1 MDTSSKEAKTKDF
14 STFEQALGQLHDNLL
29 KDYVDD
35 GHSIVI
41 AMSRKGPR
49 LVEAVFIQEE
59 LSKLNVVTEFAIPF
73 IFKKMEQGVT
83 YRIYVVDDAVYY
95 GSTLKN
101 LIKEIREYEQIYGLT
116 LEVKAYVAI
125 VDKEALPF
133 NEIEVI
139 GMLGPRNGY
148 GHYFVQ
154 QVMSLFRSKKRCM
167 EVEFPTITYVLD
179 KTADLIILEEE
190 LKKSFGEVYRTSYK
204 EEDVLNVLLKKE
216 GSQFSKIRMYRE
228 GTMLHLTF
236 MSPFNLCIGTVF
248 FDELFKS
255 MGTAYH
261 DWWCNLLA
269 NIVDSQEKANLSDS
283 LRRNME
289 KSLVVMAN
297 YIYSFQGFIYHRQEI
312 ERLLGR
318 RGYLI
323 LSHGIQ
329 SRDLYKLIGVRKL
342 ADDLA
347 ILLSY
352 YDRLVDFRFPNWNSS
367 SVISEHQ
374 IYEEYDSPTP
384 SERDSLAEHNLHMVR
399 NSQNLHQALSAI
411 VFNQNLF
418 VERWSR
424 KGNEGPIRHLWF
436 GYKHDSLAELVK
448 RYARFDEPKSL
459 EQDIHEWLDRRI
471 DMGCVVPQYIKDGE
485 SKTWVRVFRPGENE
499 DVLLSHLSRFVIHVY
514 SQIEEQFHL
523 GYCPVETLGK
533 VLSIVWRQFGDEFLQ
548 SQFCFKLFVSDG
560 ELYIDQEILPQALT
574 VIRYLQK
581 MYIFEVSND
590 GEVKISSRIADPDF
604 LHYTT
609 LDSKY
614 EKEIDDFVEKMFV
627 EMKDWGVN
635 VYSSYNY
642 FNHYLNRDVTTGKLM
657 EVSKDSARQLK
668 KVIENIEVE
677 LNIHPES
684 PLTDEQKEIVFDV
697 FQHIRKYDE
706 HPNFYIKAGMTSDEY
721 WHQYRTIPRVRV
733 QHDFKAMY
741 QVINLIVGVYMVGVE
756 RTMAYLKGSLVKN
769 AMTMLRMDSLRAYI
783 EKIEESGDLKDLR
796 YGTTM
801 PGLIKGILDR
811 IMQS

>member
-1 MDTSSKEAKTKDF
+1 MDSTYQEAKTKDF
-14 STFEQALGQLHDNLL
+14 SAFEQALGQLHDNLL

-49 LVEAVFIQEE
+49 LVDAVFSQEE
-59 LSKLNVVTEFAIPF
+59 LRRLNVVTEFAIPF
-73 IFKKMEQGVT
+73 IFKKMERGVA

-101 LIKEIREYEQIYGLT
+101 LVKEIREYEQIYGLT

-125 VDKEALPF
+125 IDKEALSF

-154 QVMSLFRSKKRCM
+154 QVMALFRSKNRCM
-167 EVEFPTITYVLD
+167 EVEYPIVTYTLD
-179 KTADLIILEEE
+179 KVSGLESLENDLRESL
-190 LKKSFGEVYRTSYK
+190 GQVYRSSCQ
-204 EEDVLNVLLKKE
+204 EGEMLSVLLKKNL
-216 GSQFSKIRMYRE
+216 SQFSKIRIYQDGKR
-228 GTMLHLTF
+228 LHLTF

-248 FDELFKS
+248 SDELFKS
-255 MGTAYH
+255 MGMAYH
-261 DWWCNLLA
+261 EWWGNLLA
-269 NIVDSQEKANLSDS
+269 CLVDSQDKVNLSDS

-289 KSLVVMAN
+289 KSLVVIAN
-297 YIYSFQGFIYHRQEI
+297 YIYSFQEFIYHRLEI
-312 ERLLGR
+312 ESLLGR
-318 RGYLI
+318 RGYQI
-323 LSHGIQ
+323 LSHGIN
-329 SRDLYKLIGVRKL
+329 SGDLYKLIGIREQ
-342 ADDLA
+342 ADELTK
-347 ILLSY
+347 LLSY
-352 YDRLVDFRFPNWNSS
+352 YDRLVDFKFPNWHCS
-367 SVISEHQ
+367 SVISEYQ
-374 IYEEYDSPTP
+374 IYEEDNSPTP

-424 KGNEGPIRHLWF
+424 KGNEGPVRHLWF
-436 GYKHDSLAELVK
+436 GYKHDSLTELVK
-448 RYARFDEPKSL
+448 RYARFDEPNSL
-459 EQDIHEWLDRRI
+459 ERDIHEWLDRRI
-471 DMGCVVPQYIKDGE
+471 DMGCVVPQYIKDGK

-514 SQIEEQFHL
+514 SQIEEQLHL

-548 SQFCFKLFVSDG
+548 SQFCFKLCVSDG
-560 ELYIDQEILPQALT
+560 ELYVDQEELPKPLT

-581 MYIFEVSND
+581 MYILEVSND
-590 GEVKISSRIADPDF
+590 GEVKISSRIADSDF

-609 LDSKY
+609 LDSQY
-614 EKEIDDFVEKMFV
+614 EKEIDDFIEKMFV
-627 EMKDWGVN
+627 EMKDWGVD

-642 FNHYLNRDVTTGKLM
+642 FNHYLNRDVTTGELM
-657 EVSKDSARQLK
+657 EVSKDAARQLK
-668 KVIENIEVE
+668 KVIEIIEVE

-684 PLTDEQKEIVFDV
+684 PLTDEQKEKVFEV

-706 HPNFYIKAGMTSDEY
+706 HPNFYINDGMTSDEY
-721 WHQYRTIPRVRV
+721 WRQYRTIPRVRV

-741 QVINLIVGVYMVGVE
+741 QVINLIVGVYMVGIE
-756 RTMAYLKGSLVKN
+756 RTMAYLKSSVAKT

-783 EKIEESGDLKDLR
+783 EKIEESGDMKDLR

-811 IMQS
+811 IIQS